1 MTKVKSIF
9 PSLKVYN
16 NTHRRKKNN
25 NGQSKKEKEAGPRPS
40 RIGNENNNT
49 HTEAYNSGWMY
60 IVYL

>member
-25 NGQSKKEKEAGPRPS
+25 NGQSKKEKEAGPAQQ
-40 RIGNENNNT
+40 N
-49 HTEAYNSGWMY
+49 WK
-60 IVYL
+60 